1 MLRRL
6 LAVAMLMVGLCA
18 PAQAEQKQMVGQYA
32 IHYMALSSTFI
43 TPEIAKAYGISRS
56 RYMGLVN
63 ITVLDTAQEGNP
75 AVPVQISGIA
85 KNLLDSSKK
94 LDFQEI
100 REENAIYYIAE
111 VPHRNE
117 ENISFEIAISHN
129 KSLNTNLKFSQKF
142 YVD

>member
-1 MLRRL
+1 MFRRVFATVLLMLTTI
-6 LAVAMLMVGLCA
+6 A
-18 PAQAEQKQMVGQYA
+18 PAQAEQKQQVGQYA

-43 TPEIAKAYGISRS
+43 TPEIAKAYGINRS
-56 RYMGLVN
+56 RYVGLVN
-63 ITVLDTAQEGNP
+63 ITVLDTAQPGNP
-75 AVPVQISGIA
+75 AIPVTISGVA

-100 REENAIYYIAE
+100 REENAIYYISE

-117 ENISFEIAISHN
+117 ETINFEITLAHGKTLN
-129 KSLNTNLKFSQKF
+129 TSLNFSQKF